1 MLKLP
6 TASRRSNGATRA
18 RPRLFCATE
27 SKFGARV
34 SRVWGE
40 DACVGAEMEKAIRR
54 NGYGGA
60 RKVLEEQGLGAA
72 HGDAGV
78 KQDLERAEKGL
89 GHGGGENERE
99 REWGK
104 RARVSSSHGGRR
116 SGGGEGPKGG
126 TGVKRGVLGRVYIL
140 MGRVALRS
148 IRFRVGLRTRVI
160 Q

>member
-6 TASRRSNGATRA
+6 TTSRRRNGAMRA

-40 DACVGAEMEKAIRR
+40 DACVGAEMEEAIRR

-60 RKVLEEQGLGAA
+60 RRVLEEEGLGAA
-72 HGDAGV
+72 HGDVGV
-78 KQDLERAEKGL
+78 KQGLKRAEKGF

-99 REWGK
+99 RGGK

-116 SGGGEGPKGG
+116 SGGGEGG
-126 TGVKRGVLGRVYIL
+126 TVVKRGVLGRVYIL
-140 MGRVALRS
+140 SGRVALRS